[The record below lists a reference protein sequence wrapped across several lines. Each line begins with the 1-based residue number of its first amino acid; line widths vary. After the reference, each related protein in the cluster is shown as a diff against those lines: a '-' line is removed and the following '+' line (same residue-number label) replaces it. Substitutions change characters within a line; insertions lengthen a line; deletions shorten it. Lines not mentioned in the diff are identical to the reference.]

1 MRRLIRRI
9 TPRRLGFGEE
19 ATLVE
24 HLTELRHR
32 VMIALL
38 AIIPAFVVSFIFHEQ
53 VIEWLKRPLPDD
65 RLLVTLGV
73 TEPFTTAVKVS
84 LMAAIAIVLPVLLF
98 QLWAFLA
105 PAVDASVQRVL
116 GVFVV
121 FSTALF
127 AAGVAFTYFVVM
139 PKAITFL
146 TEFDAEL
153 YDVQIRA
160 SYYLSFVAVLL
171 LASGLAFQMPIFILA
186 LVRIGVLTSA
196 ILRRNRRFALVG
208 LVAFAIL
215 LPTVDPVS
223 LGLELIPLLVLFEL
237 SIWLSVLME
246 RRWQRSWRE
255 ELDDWPETDA
265 YEELEDEREHV
276 GSRDDA

>member
-1 MRRLIRRI
+1 VIRRLL
-9 TPRRLGFGEE
+9 PKRLRFGEE
-19 ATLVE
+19 ATVVE

-32 VMIALL
+32 LLIAIF
-38 AIIPAFVVSFIFHEQ
+38 AIVPAFVIAFIFHEQ
-53 VIEWLKRPLPDD
+53 LIEWLIRPLPDD
-65 RLLVTLGV
+65 KQLVTLGV

-84 LMAAIAIVLPVLLF
+84 LIAAIAVVLPVLLW

-105 PAVDASVQRVL
+105 PAVDEKIQRALV
-116 GVFVV
+116 VFVV

-146 TEFDAEL
+146 TEFDEEL

-171 LASGLAFQMPIFILA
+171 LAAGIAFQMPIFILA
-186 LVRIGVLTSA
+186 LVRIGVVTSDS
-196 ILRRNRRFALVG
+196 LRRNRRYALVG

-223 LGLELIPLLVLFEL
+223 LALELIPLLVLFEL

-246 RRWQRSWRE
+246 RRWERSWRDS
-255 ELDDWPETDA
+255 LDDWLDAEEDVDDEET
-265 YEELEDEREHV
+265 EEEREQV
-276 GSRDDA
+276 GTRDDV

>member
-1 MRRLIRRI
+1 VIRRLL
-9 TPRRLGFGEE
+9 PKRLRFGEE
-19 ATLVE
+19 ATVVE

-32 VMIALL
+32 LLIAIF
-38 AIIPAFVVSFIFHEQ
+38 AIVPAFVVAFIFHEQ
-53 VIEWLKRPLPDD
+53 LIEWLIRPLPDD
-65 RLLVTLGV
+65 KQLVTLGV

-84 LMAAIAIVLPVLLF
+84 LIAAIAVVLPILLW

-105 PAVDASVQRVL
+105 PAVDEKIQRALV
-116 GVFVV
+116 VFVV
-121 FSTALF
+121 FSTGLF

-139 PKAITFL
+139 PKAISFL
-146 TEFDAEL
+146 TEFDEEL

-171 LASGLAFQMPIFILA
+171 LAAGIAFQMPIFILA
-186 LVRIGVLTSA
+186 LVRIGVVTSA
-196 ILRRNRRFALVG
+196 SLRRNRRYALVG

-223 LGLELIPLLVLFEL
+223 LALELIPLLVLFEL

-246 RRWQRSWRE
+246 RRWERSWRE
-255 ELDDWPETDA
+255 SLDDWLDA
-265 YEELEDEREHV
+265 EEEVDGEEIEDEREQV
-276 GSRDDA
+276 GTRDDV